1 MYPPVPTDLDT
12 AHSPILIGIDAIS
25 EVLQVECE
33 ASGYSS
39 YPLDWRCAVDSQDS
53 VSMP

>member
-1 MYPPVPTDLDT
+1 MCPSVPTDRDT
-12 AHSPILIGIDAIS
+12 AQSPILIGIDAIS

-39 YPLDWRCAVDSQDS
+39 YPLDWRFTVDSQDS